1 MVEVSLT
8 VGKVDAS
15 LAILTTADHY
25 VIEFPTVLLP
35 ESVEA
40 GSVVTITVEQDL
52 EQEIK
57 QKKKFQSVQEQIL
70 AKYGTDPPAE
80 PVLHLSNA
88 TQTSCVIHWDPIHL
102 GSSQLKSLILYK
114 QGNRHQVIT
123 PGSNRDGTT
132 DNNSLKISGLSVDF
146 EYEFKLLLNTTSGK
160 FWSNTLKVHTHKMTD
175 MSGITACVGPNTKL
189 GDNISLD
196 QIKRSLQ
203 NIGAKPLQDHVTL
216 ETTHFIATEFEDS
229 EGVTS
234 DEELAH
240 ARDNNIPIVRPEWIR
255 ACELEKR
262 IVGVRDFYLD
272 SDPSNFLNYKFTA
285 AAPSSGD
292 ALKETAPE
300 REPEQAT
307 SPDGTE
313 TTAKEV
319 EVVEPI
325 VPEETQPAPEEN
337 APVVQEET
345 ELIVQ
350 EETEPAVQEEPESV
364 VPEETEPAVSEV
376 TPPQEAQE
384 ASKKVEEEPETLS
397 SHEEPEAA
405 TPPTDQPQ
413 VLKQEE
419 EEEAPA
425 SEAPTVGEEINVEA
439 SVEEVPVEVP
449 AEEQPTEIID
459 NTANETIEETAP
471 TPLEAG
477 ETEADLTQP
486 QTEETSPEAVDVTKE
501 SQTGANNT
509 NTKKKNKKKKK
520 GKK

>member
-196 QIKRSLQ
+196 
-203 NIGAKPLQDHVTL
+203 HVTYIL
-216 ETTHFIATEFEDS
+216 
-229 EGVTS
+229 
-234 DEELAH
+234 
-240 ARDNNIPIVRPEWIR
+240 
-255 ACELEKR
+255 
-262 IVGVRDFYLD
+262 
-272 SDPSNFLNYKFTA
+272 
-285 AAPSSGD
+285 
-292 ALKETAPE
+292 
-300 REPEQAT
+300 
-307 SPDGTE
+307 
-313 TTAKEV
+313 
-319 EVVEPI
+319 
-325 VPEETQPAPEEN
+325 
-337 APVVQEET
+337 
-345 ELIVQ
+345 
-350 EETEPAVQEEPESV
+350 
-364 VPEETEPAVSEV
+364 
-376 TPPQEAQE
+376 
-384 ASKKVEEEPETLS
+384 
-397 SHEEPEAA
+397 
-405 TPPTDQPQ
+405 
-413 VLKQEE
+413 
-419 EEEAPA
+419 
-425 SEAPTVGEEINVEA
+425 
-439 SVEEVPVEVP
+439 
-449 AEEQPTEIID
+449 
-459 NTANETIEETAP
+459 
-471 TPLEAG
+471 
-477 ETEADLTQP
+477 
-486 QTEETSPEAVDVTKE
+486 
-501 SQTGANNT
+501 
-509 NTKKKNKKKKK
+509 
-520 GKK
+520 